1 MINKINIFL
10 LLFKMSNEKKEKG
23 VIKELQEFY
32 NSSKNF
38 IVNCEKPDRKGKLY
52 I

>member
-1 MINKINIFL
+1 
-10 LLFKMSNEKKEKG
+10 MSSEKKDKG

-38 IVNCEKPDRKGKLY
+38 IINCDKPDRKGIKY
-52 I
+52 FKYNRIYEYC